1 MFFCLGLGFASVVWV
16 LENLGYL
23 TFNQNA
29 KLNPMVEQQVSMWR
43 EAKTVPNLLSILR
56 LALIPVFL
64 WLILRHE
71 GGWAIGLLAF
81 SGLTDYLDGYIAR
94 KYNQVTRLGKL
105 IDPAADRLYIF
116 TTLIGLVLTG
126 VIPGWLAAIIIARD
140 VMLLIVYPILA
151 THGYGP
157 LPVHYLGKAG
167 TFALL
172 YAFPLLL
179 LANVLSSA
187 NFVILPIAWAF
198 ALWGAGLY
206 WWAGFV
212 YVKQVRDLVF
222 GVRASR

>member
-1 MFFCLGLGFASVVWV
+1 
-16 LENLGYL
+16 
-23 TFNQNA
+23 
-29 KLNPMVEQQVSMWR
+29 MWH
-43 EAKTVPNLLSILR
+43 EAKTVPNLLSFLR

-71 GGWAIGLLAF
+71 GGWAILLLAF
-81 SGLTDYLDGYIAR
+81 SGLTDFLDGYIAR
-94 KYNQVTRLGKL
+94 RFNQVTKLGKL

-116 TTLIGLVLTG
+116 TTLIGLVMTG
-126 VIPGWLAAIIIARD
+126 VIPFWLAAVIIARD
-140 VMLLIVYPILA
+140 VMLLVVYPILA

-179 LANVLSSA
+179 IANVLADWSHL
-187 NFVILPIAWAF
+187 VLPLAWAF

-206 WWAGFV
+206 WLAGFA
-212 YVKQVRDLVF
+212 YVRQAKDLVL